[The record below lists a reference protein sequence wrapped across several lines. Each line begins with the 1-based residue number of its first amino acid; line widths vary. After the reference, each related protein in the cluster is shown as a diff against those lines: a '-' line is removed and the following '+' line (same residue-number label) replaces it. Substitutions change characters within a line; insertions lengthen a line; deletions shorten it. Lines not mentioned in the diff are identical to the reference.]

1 MSPWRMQKTRSSS
14 SCSSS
19 SMSLLCILLLTIY
32 LAPGSHGQRLRE
44 TEGDQQAARAQLAEE
59 DAVCHQEGCYA
70 VFLQKRAF
78 REAGRS
84 CRERGGTLATM
95 HTREAAGVVH
105 DLLSALE
112 SQGTRSRLRLWIGL
126 HRPPRQCSTTRPLRG
141 FVWVTGD
148 QDGQFTN
155 WLREDTPG
163 TCAAPR
169 CVAMTVHTAEGGR
182 DSSDNFQWL
191 DGSCALPLD
200 GYVCQYNYRGMCP
213 PLEDEGN
220 GPAVYTTP
228 FHLVSTLLTHVPYG
242 SVAAL
247 PCPADSSEP
256 DAPAEQTILCMERDD
271 KTVGWSR
278 DAPLCSLSAA
288 PKNLDWCSGDHG
300 CDHFCQNTDN
310 DYYCYCSE
318 GFTIDE
324 DGYTCK
330 PDPLS
335 PTDPPE
341 LSSDSAGPT
350 DQTQMN
356 EACLKMGCEYNCVE
370 TQRGIRCTCPPG
382 YQMAPDGRKCS
393 DVDECRQQPC
403 PQQCINIPGTFH
415 CTCHSGYQQDDEGEC
430 VDVDECLDE
439 GSCEDT
445 CENTVGSFTC
455 LCNPGYEMVSGGEC
469 VDVDECVGESPCQQQ
484 CLNYMGG
491 YQCYCDNGYDMQTD
505 GLTCLPS
512 PDDEE
517 YSTLTPDPSDSA
529 HIPDVDPDHDDTWSI
544 SFTPDPNFEAET
556 NFDGL
561 WFTEAPEG
569 PSPDLAQGGDNHLNQ
584 WDALSPKQ
592 YQTAPSPT
600 QKHNTGNEIDN
611 EAKTRG
617 REANGG
623 VGTETENGAATGN
636 GDRSKMDS
644 AEDISGTAEVG
655 EESATGKQKH
665 DKSWLLVALLVP
677 LCVFLVVM
685 LALGIVYCTSCA
697 VDKSLS
703 FSNCYRWVLPTPPP
717 DRRNGK
723 TQA

>member
-1 MSPWRMQKTRSSS
+1 MSGWRMQKTIRSSS
-14 SCSSS
+14 ICS
-19 SMSLLCILLLTIY
+19 SMSLLCALWLLIVC
-32 LAPGSHGQRLRE
+32 LASGSRGQRLRE
-44 TEGDQQAARAQLAEE
+44 TEGEQPAVKPQLAER
-59 DAVCHQEGCYA
+59 DALCHQDGCYT
-70 VFLQKRAF
+70 VFLQKRTF

-95 HTREAAGVVH
+95 HTDEAAGVVH
-105 DLLSALE
+105 ELLSAIKA
-112 SQGTRSRLRLWIGL
+112 QGTRQRLRLWIGL
-126 HRPPRQCSTTRPLRG
+126 HRPPRQCSSTRPLRG

-169 CVAMTVHTAEGGR
+169 CVAMTVHTSESGR
-182 DSSDNFQWL
+182 ESSDNFRWV

-200 GYVCQYNYRGMCP
+200 GYVCQYNYKGMCP
-213 PLEDEGN
+213 SLEDEGR

-242 SVAAL
+242 SVATL
-247 PCPADSSEP
+247 PCPAGSSGA
-256 DAPAEQTILCMERDD
+256 DGQDEQTVLCMERDD
-271 KTVGWSR
+271 ETVGWSR
-278 DAPLCSLSAA
+278 DAPLCLSSGA
-288 PKNLDWCSGDHG
+288 PKDWCSGDHG
-300 CDHFCQNTDN
+300 CEQYCQNTGT

-324 DGYTCK
+324 DGYSCK

-335 PTDPPE
+335 QTDPPE

-350 DQTQMN
+350 EQPHMK
-356 EACLKMGCEYNCVE
+356 EVCVEMGCEYDCVE
-370 TQRGIRCTCPPG
+370 TSRGIRCTCPPG
-382 YQMAPDGRKCS
+382 YQMGPDGRRCS
-393 DVDECRQQPC
+393 DVDECQQQPC
-403 PQQCINIPGTFH
+403 PQVCVNIPGTFH
-415 CTCHSGYQQDDEGEC
+415 CTCHAGYQPDDEGEC
-430 VDVDECLDE
+430 VDIDECLDE

-455 LCNPGYEMVSGGEC
+455 LCNSGYELSREGQC

-484 CLNYMGG
+484 CINYMGG
-491 YQCYCDNGYDMQTD
+491 YQCYCDNGYDMQSD
-505 GLTCLPS
+505 GLTCQPS

-529 HIPDVDPDHDDTWSI
+529 HIPDLNPNHNIPWST
-544 SFTPDPNFEAET
+544 SFTPDPNFEADT
-556 NFDGL
+556 NFDVDWL
-561 WFTEAPEG
+561 TEAPDVPHG
-569 PSPDLAQGGDNHLNQ
+569 SDNHLNQ
-584 WDALSPKQ
+584 WDAQSPKR

-600 QKHNTGNEIDN
+600 QKDNTGNEIDN
-611 EAKTRG
+611 DADVKGGGKDASDRVGDET
-617 REANGG
+617 ANRS
-623 VGTETENGAATGN
+623 ATGAS
-636 GDRSKMDS
+636 GGHGSKMDS
-644 AEDISGTAEVG
+644 TEDVNNTVEAGAGSDA
-655 EESATGKQKH
+655 GKQKH

-703 FSNCYRWVLPTPPP
+703 FSDCYRWILPTTPPE
-717 DRRNGK
+717 RRDGK